1 MATVIIQK
9 RNRKKG
15 IRYLVYY
22 KDPFSGKKK
31 YYRTLSRLRD
41 AQQVAND
48 LRTLLDAGNLAE
60 VRKAK
65 QRLNLL
71 TVEDVSN
78 SLRMEWES
86 RRGRSDL
93 SEKSF
98 EGYCYW
104 LGSVGKAFGKRLLC
118 EISSK
123 EIADY
128 RDDLASKASNI
139 TANRIL
145 FIVKQ
150 IFAHGLGLNA
160 TKEDPTIEIAYLSER
175 EHERN
180 EFLLPDKLRKLI
192 EASRQ
197 LKVARFYLPVMIYLG
212 AEHGASKQEILDL
225 KWSNIDFDFDGR
237 GLIRFFRSK
246 TKRERTEYL
255 MPQTKQALLEWRAHQ
270 EWTRHRKR
278 ITDNGPGLVFCRLDG
293 RPLQRVD
300 NAWQEARRLAG
311 IESFHFHD
319 LRHTFCSNLLLSGS
333 GLKDVKEMIGHKDLS
348 MTDRYAHLTPSHKL
362 VRQEHLARFYSSNS
376 SGS

>member
-9 RNRKKG
+9 RIRKKG
-15 IRYLVYY
+15 IRYLVSY
-22 KDPFSGKKK
+22 KDPSSGKKN
-31 YYRTLSRLRD
+31 YYRTLPRLRD

-48 LRTLLDAGNLAE
+48 LRTLLDSGNLVE

-71 TVEDVSN
+71 TVDDVSN
-78 SLRMEWES
+78 YLKMEWES
-86 RRGRSDL
+86 RRGRSEL
-93 SEKSF
+93 SERSF

-104 LGSVGKAFGKRLLC
+104 LGIIGKAFGKKILC

-123 EIADY
+123 EIVDY
-128 RDDLASKASNI
+128 RDTLASKASNI

-160 TKEDPTIEIAYLSER
+160 VKLDPTIEIAYLSER

-180 EFLLPDKLRKLI
+180 EFLMPDELKKLI
-192 EASRQ
+192 DASRQ
-197 LKVARFYLPVMIYLG
+197 VRAGFYLPAMIYLG

-225 KWSNIDFDFDGR
+225 KWSDIDFNFDGR

-246 TKRERTEYL
+246 TKRQRTEYL
-255 MPQTKQALLEWRAHQ
+255 MPQTKHALLEWRAHQ
-270 EWTRHRKR
+270 EWMRRRKK
-278 ITDNGPGLVFCRLDG
+278 IADNGSGFVFCRLDG
-293 RPLQRVD
+293 TPIQRVD
-300 NAWQEARRLAG
+300 RAWRKARQLAG
-311 IESFHFHD
+311 FEDFHFHD
-319 LRHTFCSNLLLSGS
+319 LRHTFCSSLLLSGS

-348 MTDRYAHLTPSHKL
+348 MTDRYAHLTPAHKL
-362 VRQEHLARFYSSNS
+362 VRQEQLARFYSNNNC
-376 SGS
+376 GS